1 MHFLEVLTCEASV
14 LLTLSLWSHQQHK
27 QCCSAAGKSPSN
39 CYLRLTNQMP
49 AWRSASYSSE
59 DISFPGEINQNA
71 WHTDI
76 STSLLPCKCREAPLA
91 SSFPSPH
98 TWSQCST
105 FIFQPSLPAR
115 LSCRPRA
122 VSPCRHRLVPSPSCT
137 GLRSPASHQVPR
149 DTVLQSKSNTDH
161 QIKVEPLK
169 QSFHCVVCPYEPSGE
184 VISVL

>member
-1 MHFLEVLTCEASV
+1 MHFLEILTCEASV

-49 AWRSASYSSE
+49 VWRSASYSSE

-71 WHTDI
+71 WHTEI

-105 FIFQPSLPAR
+105 FIFQPSLPTR

-122 VSPCRHRLVPSPSCT
+122 VSPCPRRLVPSPSCT
-137 GLRSPASHQVPR
+137 GLHSPASHQVPR
-149 DTVLQSKSNTDH
+149 GTVLQSKSNADH

-169 QSFHCVVCPYEPSGE
+169 QSFHCVVCPYEPSYE